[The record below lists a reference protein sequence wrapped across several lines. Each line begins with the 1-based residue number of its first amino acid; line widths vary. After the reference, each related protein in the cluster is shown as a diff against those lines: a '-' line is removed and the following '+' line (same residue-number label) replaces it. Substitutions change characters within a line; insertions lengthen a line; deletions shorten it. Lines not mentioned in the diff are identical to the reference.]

1 MAAATT
7 FINNLLNAAFR
18 GATYTGGTITLKLF
32 TGSLPSTGGTEVT
45 GGGYAAQT
53 LTFSAPSAKK
63 VQTSSSAVFSN
74 LPTSQ
79 VIVAYGVYSAGVL
92 IDDKALDSSFQAD
105 VNTNSLTISYSFEL
119 GA

>member
-1 MAAATT
+1 MAAQTT

-18 GATYTGGTITLKLF
+18 GATYTGGTITMKLF
-32 TGSLPSTGGTEVT
+32 TTNIPSAGGVEVT

-53 LTFSAPSAKK
+53 LTFAAPSAKK
-63 VQTSSSAVFSN
+63 VQTSTSAVYTN

-79 VIVAYGVYSAGVL
+79 IIVAYGVYSAGVL
-92 IDDKALDSSFQAD
+92 IDEKALDTPFQAD
-105 VNTNSLTISYSFEL
+105 VNTNSLTVSYSFEL